1 MITFEH
7 LFYVGINRSIFGMF
21 TFAPFIT
28 ESKTKIQ
35 KKEMKRRQ
43 EEKANMYK

>member
-7 LFYVGINRSIFGMF
+7 LFYVGINRSIFRML

-28 ESKTKIQ
+28 ESNTKMRRKDEKKKRKTKY
-35 KKEMKRRQ
+35 
-43 EEKANMYK
+43 MYK